1 VTSRVNGNAL
11 AATPPAAPAAG
22 AADGS
27 AVATRGRRRRLYR
40 EIDRSTYTV
49 IAVGGMAGLLLL
61 WWAYATFGNTNP
73 LFLPSPAQVARRF
86 VEYAGGD
93 LWADA
98 ADSFSRVSI
107 GFLLSSAMAIPLGLL
122 VGTVRAAEAAVEPA
136 MGFIRYMPAV
146 AFVPLTI
153 IWVGVGE
160 EQKWLVIWI
169 GTFFTQVLM
178 VMDNVKRV
186 RRELVDVGYTL
197 GLSDLAV
204 LGRIVV
210 PAASPAIWDT
220 LRITL
225 GWAWTWLVLAELVA
239 ADGGLGHRVVLAQ
252 RYLQTDTI
260 FVALIVIGLIG
271 LMMDQLMKV
280 IGRRL
285 FSWAE
290 RGNA

>member
-1 VTSRVNGNAL
+1 MSPT
-11 AATPPAAPAAG
+11 ATTTAPPR
-22 AADGS
+22 
-27 AVATRGRRRRLYR
+27 AVPEGPVPTRGRRPGLYR
-40 EIDRSTYTV
+40 DLSKRAYAGV
-49 IAVGGMAGLLLL
+49 AVTGMVVLLLI
-61 WWAYATFGNTNP
+61 WWAYAKYGGMNP
-73 LFLPSPAQVARRF
+73 IFLPAPDQVARRF
-86 VEYAGGD
+86 VQYVQGD
-93 LWADA
+93 LVADA
-98 ADSFSRVSI
+98 TASFNRVTI
-107 GFLLSSAMAIPLGLL
+107 GFLLSTAMAVPLGLL
-122 VGTVRAAEAAVEPA
+122 LGTVRSAEAAIEPT

-153 IWVGVGE
+153 IWIGVE
-160 EQKWLVIWI
+160 EQQKWLVIWI

-178 VMDNVKRV
+178 VMDDVKRV

-204 LGRIVV
+204 LARIIV

-225 GWAWTWLVLAELVA
+225 GWAWTWLVLAEVVA
-239 ADGGLGHRVVLAQ
+239 AEDGLGHRVTLAQ

-271 LMMDQLMKV
+271 LVMDQAMKV
-280 IGRRL
+280 AGRRM
-285 FSWAE
+285 FAWAE

>member
-1 VTSRVNGNAL
+1 MTSAPEITARPSTAD
-11 AATPPAAPAAG
+11 AAVP
-22 AADGS
+22 
-27 AVATRGRRRRLYR
+27 TRGRRPGLYR
-40 EIDRSTYTV
+40 EISRGAYAV
-49 IAVGGMAGLLLL
+49 IAVCGMVVLLLA
-61 WWAYATFGNTNP
+61 WWAYAKFGNTNP
-73 LFLPSPAQVARRF
+73 LFLPTPDRVARRF
-86 VEYAGGD
+86 VDYAGGD
-93 LWADA
+93 LLTDA
-98 ADSFSRVSI
+98 AASFNRVTI
-107 GFLLSSAMAIPLGLL
+107 GFLLSSAMAVPLGLL
-122 VGTVRAAEAAVEPA
+122 VGTVRPAEAAIEPT

-153 IWVGVGE
+153 IWIGVGE

-197 GLSDLAV
+197 GLSDVSV
-204 LGRIVV
+204 LWRIVV

-225 GWAWTWLVLAELVA
+225 GWAWTWLVLAEVVA
-239 ADGGLGHRVVLAQ
+239 ADDGLGHRVTLAQ

-271 LMMDQLMKV
+271 LVMDQAMKV
-280 IGRRL
+280 LGRRL
-285 FSWAE
+285 FRWAE

>member
-1 VTSRVNGNAL
+1 MSPT
-11 AATPPAAPAAG
+11 ATTTAPPR
-22 AADGS
+22 
-27 AVATRGRRRRLYR
+27 AVPEGPVPTRGRRPGLYR
-40 EIDRSTYTV
+40 DLSKRAYAGV
-49 IAVGGMAGLLLL
+49 AVTGMVVLLLI
-61 WWAYATFGNTNP
+61 WWAYAKYGGMNP
-73 LFLPSPAQVARRF
+73 IFLPAPDQVARRF
-86 VEYAGGD
+86 VQYVQGD
-93 LWADA
+93 LVADA
-98 ADSFSRVSI
+98 TASFNRVTI
-107 GFLLSSAMAIPLGLL
+107 GFLLSTAMAVPLGLL
-122 VGTVRAAEAAVEPA
+122 LGTVRSAEAAIEPT

-153 IWVGVGE
+153 IWIGVE
-160 EQKWLVIWI
+160 EQQKWLVIWI

-178 VMDNVKRV
+178 VMDDVKRV

-204 LGRIVV
+204 LARIIV

-225 GWAWTWLVLAELVA
+225 GWAWTWLVLAEVVA
-239 ADGGLGHRVVLAQ
+239 AEDGLGHRVTLAQ

-271 LMMDQLMKV
+271 LVMDQAMKV
-280 IGRRL
+280 AGRRM
-285 FSWAE
+285 FEWAE